1 MDFLLNTADYVAIA
15 KPAGLAVIP
24 GRAET
29 TSVLEELAAELDLP
43 WTGQADPRLRVVHRI
58 DKETSGVVLFAKH
71 IAAQR
76 HVSHQFQ
83 NNTVRKQYLALVAG
97 SPPEDSGQ
105 IDAPLAVHPSDPKRM
120 ACSKHG
126 RPAVT
131 LWEVAGRFGAIT
143 LLRIFPKTGKT
154 HQIRVHLKSIGLPLL
169 IDPLYNRCPPGAPT
183 GPGRDRAPPDRPAD
197 AARGNADVLR
207 VGRRGNHGHRTVAKG
222 FALRDQHA
230 WEVLEAIAAWGL
242 QIVLML
248 RKWRTGEPV
257 RFAWYD
263 N

>member
-83 NNTVRKQYLALVAG
+83 NNTVRKQYLTLVAG

-126 RPAVT
+126 RPALT
-131 LWEVAGRFGAIT
+131 LWEVAGRFGSIT

-169 IDPLYNRCPPGAPT
+169 VDPLYNRRPPGAPT
-183 GPGRDRAPPDRPAD
+183 GLLLSGFKRDYRNTHGEVERPLIDRLTLHAETLTFSALDGQEITVTAPLPKD
-197 AARGNADVLR
+197 LR
-207 VGRRGNHGHRTVAKG
+207 S
-222 FALRDQHA
+222 
-230 WEVLEAIAAWGL
+230 AIN
-242 QIVLML
+242 ML
-248 RKWRTGEPV
+248 GKYSKR
-257 RFAWYD
+257 
-263 N
+263 